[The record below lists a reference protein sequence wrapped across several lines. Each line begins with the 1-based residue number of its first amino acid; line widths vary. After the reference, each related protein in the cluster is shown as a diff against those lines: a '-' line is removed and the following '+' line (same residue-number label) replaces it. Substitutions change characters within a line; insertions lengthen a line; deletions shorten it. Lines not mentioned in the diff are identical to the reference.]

1 MASHEYIEIVT
12 LMMEKQDMYLMW
24 FLGIFSIVLVFV
36 GVLQWRLSSKQL
48 SQIKSETKKEAR
60 EEIISEL
67 IQSYQVNMVP
77 TYYASILSYQ
87 DELNKTRNELS
98 QNLRDISN
106 KLEQIKIDQDYS
118 LSTEIIFF
126 TRKLKSMSSDIEKEL
141 YYFTIKYYAYLVRNE
156 NLAKK
161 FTSNLE
167 ESDVFKKIDNTS
179 EYWNS
184 FRKLIIDLRKEL
196 NNQELF
202 TEIDTTDLED

>member
-87 DELNKTRNELS
+87 DELNKMRNELS